1 MNLKTLPVGL
11 ALSLAL
17 TALPLAA
24 IAQAAAPAAKADK
37 AAATDRSA
45 YQKRVDVPRN
55 TFRHIRSTGK
65 MRVCVATYA
74 PWVMRGPEDKLV
86 GFSIDVATQLA
97 DDLDVELEFVPTAF
111 ATIVPALVHGD
122 CELIVSGLSATP
134 ENALFVNF
142 SNVLETH
149 PVQVLARKSGDVMRS
164 KADIDRD
171 GVTLGVLGDS
181 SVAGLARRS
190 FTKAKVLAFENDR
203 ALADALA
210 AGKVQAVVA
219 GSPTPELISRASPDA
234 FYLPLDKGL
243 GLRAEAIAVRR
254 SDDELLNYLNTW
266 IQARRFDGF
275 LGARADYWFRS
286 MDWAKK

>member
-1 MNLKTLPVGL
+1 MNLKTLPAGL
-11 ALSLAL
+11 AVSLAL

-24 IAQAAAPAAKADK
+24 SAQAAAPAVKADK
-37 AAATDRSA
+37 AAAPDRAA
-45 YQKRVDVPRN
+45 YQKRADVPRN

-74 PWVMRGPEDKLV
+74 PWVMRGPEDKFV
-86 GFSIDVATQLA
+86 GYSIDVARQLA

-111 ATIVPALVHGD
+111 ATIVPALVNGE
-122 CELIVSGLSATP
+122 CELIISGLSATP

-142 SNVLETH
+142 SNVLTTH
-149 PVQVLARKSGDVMRS
+149 GVQVIARKGGDVMRTQ
-164 KADIDRD
+164 AELDRD

-190 FTKAKVLAFENDR
+190 FTKAKVLAFDNDR
-203 ALADALA
+203 ALAEALA
-210 AGKVQAVVA
+210 SGKVQAVVA
-219 GSPTPELISRASPDA
+219 GSPTPELISRASPNDY
-234 FYLPLDKGL
+234 YLPLDKGI
-243 GLRAEAIAVRR
+243 GLRAEAIAIRR
-254 SDDELLNYLNTW
+254 GDEELLNYLNTW

-275 LGARADYWFRS
+275 LGERGDYWFKN